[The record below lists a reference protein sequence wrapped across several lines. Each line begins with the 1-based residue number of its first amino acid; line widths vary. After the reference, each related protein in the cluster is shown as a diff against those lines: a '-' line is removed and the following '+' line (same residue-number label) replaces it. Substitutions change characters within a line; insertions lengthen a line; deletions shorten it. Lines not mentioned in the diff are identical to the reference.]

1 MEIKNDEKNPKLSS
15 ALKKKMNKR
24 FEKIK
29 NQSKHNLDSKEF
41 KTLSENN
48 EKAQNL
54 YPIKSKKDFNMI
66 KENGR
71 LTNYNFDN
79 ILNLNK
85 NLIKLRNED
94 YNNDLNNPF
103 YTTSKVIKK
112 QKFLKRKKPSINIAN
127 YNGNLENS
135 VKEKNKV
142 LNKLFPDIYEINKYS
157 NLPFFSFIK
166 MKRPYKTE
174 VNREE
179 KMRKLPQEKFLYKI
193 SHNIDEEKINNN
205 NFNKNKGIKKG
216 TTVQY
221 FHGVDKFCINNK
233 VSETNFYREDLNKKE
248 KLELDI
254 NNLGGEKIPQIN
266 NKERHLKILEDNLKS
281 LKSMPNK
288 LMNELEDGVFKFIDE
303 EFDNLN
309 NDEDE
314 LNNKIKK
321 ISEYKKKLSSTPRP
335 DDIINNKSTSTNNI
349 NNIINLINQFKIN
362 NLKDSD
368 KLLITTQYFSQN
380 RSKIK
385 RINDNIDNSNY
396 SSTGFKKPLK
406 YPINFYSTQQIKKK
420 ERFSNTHKNTFE
432 ERAKRIQ
439 KEYQENEKNK
449 IKQQSQLVFDANSL
463 QKRRKVMTNGYA
475 YKKETKIRDIIIG
488 HKLKCEFSPIDIKR
502 VLNGLKPWVD
512 IKLDEERNA
521 AGNSGDKKVNENKA
535 E

>member
-1 MEIKNDEKNPKLSS
+1 M
-15 ALKKKMNKR
+15 
-24 FEKIK
+24 
-29 NQSKHNLDSKEF
+29 
-41 KTLSENN
+41 
-48 EKAQNL
+48 
-54 YPIKSKKDFNMI
+54 
-66 KENGR
+66 
-71 LTNYNFDN
+71 
-79 ILNLNK
+79 
-85 NLIKLRNED
+85 
-94 YNNDLNNPF
+94 
-103 YTTSKVIKK
+103 
-112 QKFLKRKKPSINIAN
+112 
-127 YNGNLENS
+127 
-135 VKEKNKV
+135 
-142 LNKLFPDIYEINKYS
+142 
-157 NLPFFSFIK
+157 
-166 MKRPYKTE
+166 
-174 VNREE
+174 
-179 KMRKLPQEKFLYKI
+179 
-193 SHNIDEEKINNN
+193 
-205 NFNKNKGIKKG
+205 
-216 TTVQY
+216 
-221 FHGVDKFCINNK
+221 
-233 VSETNFYREDLNKKE
+233 
-248 KLELDI
+248 
-254 NNLGGEKIPQIN
+254 
-266 NKERHLKILEDNLKS
+266 
-281 LKSMPNK
+281 
-288 LMNELEDGVFKFIDE
+288 
-303 EFDNLN
+303 N